1 MTSQSLSPA
10 PALDPHH
17 GAVPPVRT
25 VKLAIVLGALTAI
38 TPLTIDTYLPA
49 LPTIAAEFRA
59 TDSAVQLTLTATL
72 LGVAGGQLLM
82 GPLADRFGRRR
93 PLIAGLLLHLVAS
106 VLCAFAPNVELLMI
120 ARTLQGI
127 GAAAGAVISLAIVR
141 DLLTGLPAARLLA
154 RLMLVTGV
162 APILAPTIGSLVLR
176 TTTWNGL
183 FVLLAL
189 IAAALAVVAATVLP
203 ETLPPARRRTGG
215 VLAAF
220 RTYGTLLRERQFV
233 GLTLVAGLAMTVIL
247 GYVSGASFVMQNQFG
262 LSSAMFGI
270 VFGANSIGLIVMSQL
285 NPVLLRRFAAVVV
298 LRTALVIA
306 TVGATALVT
315 VSALD
320 IGGLPAVMVAMF
332 VTLASCGLAMPNLP
346 GLALARHGEA
356 AGTAAAVLGAVQF
369 GAGALLAPLVA
380 VGGEISALS
389 MGLVILAGAA
399 GALLVL
405 LFVVRPRT
413 LLIPDP
419 ADAPVVVGH

>member
-1 MTSQSLSPA
+1 M
-10 PALDPHH
+10 
-17 GAVPPVRT
+17 PPVRT